1 MQVQI
6 KNITK
11 AKILQYIINNQDTSK
26 VELSKKLN
34 LSMPTVLSN
43 VNDLIERG
51 SFLRPVSMLLRVEGK
66 QRVLQSTPDIAMQSV
81 W

>member
-1 MQVQI
+1 MAGADK

-43 VNDLIERG
+43 EIGRASCRER
-51 SFLRPVSMLLRVEGK
+51 V
-66 QRVLQSTPDIAMQSV
+66 
-81 W
+81 